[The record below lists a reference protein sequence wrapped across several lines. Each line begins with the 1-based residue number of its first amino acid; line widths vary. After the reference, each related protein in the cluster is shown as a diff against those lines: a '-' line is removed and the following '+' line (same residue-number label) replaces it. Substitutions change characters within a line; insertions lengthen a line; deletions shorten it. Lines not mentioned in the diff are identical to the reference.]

1 MAREPH
7 GRRRPGRSRLAVRA
21 GFSALGLVV
30 LLSIWVLVVS
40 PKPEPR
46 GSVGVPEAGVST
58 AQRSQAEKLLLR
70 NLPSEQVA
78 ATRDR
83 VVSDEEYRAA
93 VVRAMGCLRQRLIE
107 AEPGLTDQDVRL
119 VGPERSID
127 GFSYSYGFSFAV
139 PTLDPRPID
148 RACQD
153 RFSAGIE
160 SLFHLEKRSDPAY
173 MGRVGAA
180 FHYCLDRAHLPGDHA
195 LGPRNRFLALLE
207 NEDLTPAQTASARR
221 CIGAYPSI
229 GDLDL

>member
-7 GRRRPGRSRLAVRA
+7 ARRRPGRARLAVIA
-21 GFSALGLVV
+21 GFSVLGSVV
-30 LLSIWVLVVS
+30 LLSFWVLVVS
-40 PKPEPR
+40 PRSEPR
-46 GSVGVPEAGVST
+46 GAGGVPEAGVSVT
-58 AQRSQAEKLLLR
+58 QKSQAEKFLLR

-83 VVSDEEYRAA
+83 VVSAEEYRAA
-93 VVRAMGCLRQRLIE
+93 VVRAMGCLRRRLIE

-148 RACQD
+148 RACQA

-160 SLFHLEKRSDPAY
+160 SLFHLQKRSNPAY

-180 FHYCLDRAHLPGDHA
+180 FHHCLDRARLPGDHA
-195 LGPRNRFLALLE
+195 IGPRNRFLALLE
-207 NEDLTPAQTASARR
+207 NEDLTPVQAATTRR